1 MMTKEEAQ
9 RILDTAEEIVSATEV
24 NYAVRRV
31 AAEIRAAL
39 ADKHPLVLSVMGG
52 AVVFTGQLLPLLHFP
67 IDFDTIHV
75 TRYGNATRGNE
86 LVWKLKPRE
95 NVTGRIVLVVDDI
108 LDEGHTLAAIR
119 DMVLDLGATEVRCA
133 VFADKQIGRE
143 KPIKA
148 DFVGLTIPNR
158 FVFGFGMD
166 ISGAWRNL
174 PSIYALKEEQKA

>member
-1 MMTKEEAQ
+1 MLTREEAQ
-9 RILDTAEEIVSATEV
+9 HLLAAAEEIIPATEV
-24 NYAVRRV
+24 NLAVRRV
-31 AAEIRAAL
+31 AAEIRMAL
-39 ADKHPLVLSVMGG
+39 KDKHPMVLSVMGG

-75 TRYGNATRGNE
+75 TRYGNATRGSE
-86 LVWKLKPRE
+86 LVWKLMPRE
-95 NVTGRIVLVVDDI
+95 NVAGRTVLIVDDI

-119 DMVLDLGATEVRCA
+119 DMVLQLGAREVYSA

-148 DFVGLTIPNR
+148 DFVGLQVPNR

-166 ISGAWRNL
+166 VSGAWRNL
-174 PSIYALKEEQKA
+174 PSIYAMKE